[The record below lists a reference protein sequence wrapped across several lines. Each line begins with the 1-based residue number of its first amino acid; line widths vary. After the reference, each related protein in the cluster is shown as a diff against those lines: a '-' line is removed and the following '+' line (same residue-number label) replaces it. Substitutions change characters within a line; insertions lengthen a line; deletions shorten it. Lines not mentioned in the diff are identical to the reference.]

1 MEQRTA
7 LFPGSFDPFTRGHQ
21 ALVAQALKLFDRVVV
36 GIGDNLAKRGML
48 PADRRKAL
56 IDDLYRSDPRV
67 VAQVYTGL
75 TGDFATAV
83 GAVAIIRGVRNTT
96 DFEYER
102 TMEAANLRLYPH
114 LTTVMLFTPP
124 AVADISSSTVREVH
138 AFGRSVR
145 EFLPEGVELENYLP

>member
-48 PADRRKAL
+48 QADRRKAL
-56 IDDLYRSDPRV
+56 IDDLYREDPRV
-67 VAQVYTGL
+67 EAQVYTGL